1 MAEILTGVNG
11 TIIKWARERYNMS
24 TVEAAHA
31 IGIDIQRY
39 EKWEN
44 NEDFP
49 TYAMLKKISNVFQKP
64 SALFFFPAPPDLP
77 EINGELRTLPNS
89 V

>member
-31 IGIDIQRY
+31 IGIDIQRFLF
-39 EKWEN
+39 W
-44 NEDFP
+44 
-49 TYAMLKKISNVFQKP
+49 
-64 SALFFFPAPPDLP
+64 SAIYI
-77 EINGELRTLPNS
+77 ES